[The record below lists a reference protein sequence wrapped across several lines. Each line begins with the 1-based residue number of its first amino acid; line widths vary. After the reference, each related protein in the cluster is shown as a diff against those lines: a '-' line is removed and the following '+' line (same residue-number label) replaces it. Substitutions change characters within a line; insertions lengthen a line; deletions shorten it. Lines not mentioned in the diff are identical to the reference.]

1 VRYSNTALQFQCGT
15 DGNTCVY
22 RGFHPFS
29 VTDAGAGGCAH
40 ACVRVR
46 NYSSVPPIP
55 RPLPP
60 APLAHPE
67 GGSLRAP
74 SIAPARPIVMQAGTP
89 LAIARS
95 VPPCLINVHRYAG
108 RLSATTSPKL
118 RSDPLI
124 GGGANLGDVSATS
137 PPAYSYWRTAYGEA
151 GNSLAT
157 LARLPTDSK
166 QRPRSSHRSGQGFR
180 PSRLLNVHR
189 LAGRHSV
196 SPPPS

>member
-1 VRYSNTALQFQCGT
+1 MRFSNTALQFQCGT

-29 VTDAGAGGCAH
+29 VTDASAGGCAH

-60 APLAHPE
+60 TPLAHPA
-67 GGSLRAP
+67 GGCLRAP
-74 SIAPARPIVMQAGTP
+74 GIAPSRPIVVQAGSP
-89 LAIARS
+89 LAIARY
-95 VPPCLINVHRYAG
+95 VPPCLLNVRRGAG
-108 RLSATTSPKL
+108 RLSAITSPKL
-118 RSDPLI
+118 RPDPLI
-124 GGGANLGDVSATS
+124 GGGAILGDVTATS
-137 PPAYSYWRTAYGEA
+137 PPANSWWRIAYGVA
-151 GNSLAT
+151 GNSLAP
-157 LARLPTDSK
+157 LARLPTGSK

-189 LAGRHSV
+189 IAGRHSV
-196 SPPPS
+196 SPSPS